1 MAPDCGEAAM
11 KLNFF
16 ERAFIDSPLRRLLQ
30 RHFEARRLLRLGG
43 PMKGGI
49 ALEVGCG
56 PGGGIELIRNLF
68 GADAVEAFDLD
79 AAMIRRTR
87 ERLPEELS
95 PPALWTG
102 NVRAIPARDN
112 RYDAVFNFGA
122 IHHVVNWRSAI
133 SEIYRVLK
141 PGGRFYCEEILGRW
155 ITHPV
160 WGRLMEHP
168 QIDRFDTSG
177 LIGALTKCGFTVKTH
192 QQLADLYLW
201 AIADKV
207 G

>member
-1 MAPDCGEAAM
+1 M

-16 ERAFIDSPLRRLLQ
+16 ERAFIDSPLRLLLQ
-30 RHFEARRLLRLGG
+30 RHFEARRLLTLGG
-43 PMKGGI
+43 PMKGGV

-56 PGGGIELIRNLF
+56 PGGGIEVIRDRF

-79 AAMIRRTR
+79 AKMITRTR
-87 ERLPEELS
+87 ERLPAQS
-95 PPALWTG
+95 PPPALWTG

-122 IHHVVNWRSAI
+122 IHHVVHWRSAI
-133 SEIYRVLK
+133 SEIHRVLK
-141 PGGRFYCEEILGRW
+141 PGGRFYCEEILSRW

-160 WGRLMEHP
+160 WGRLMDHP
-168 QIDRFDTSG
+168 QVDRFDTTAF
-177 LIGALTKCGFTVKTH
+177 IGALTRCGFTVKTH
-192 QQLADLYLW
+192 RQSADLYLW

>member
-1 MAPDCGEAAM
+1 M

-16 ERAFIDSPLRRLLQ
+16 ERAFIDSPLRLLLQ
-30 RHFEARRLLRLGG
+30 RHFEARRLLTLGG
-43 PMKGGI
+43 PMKGGV

-56 PGGGIELIRNLF
+56 PGGGIEVIRDRF

-79 AAMIRRTR
+79 AKMITRTR
-87 ERLPEELS
+87 ERLPAQS
-95 PPALWTG
+95 PPPALWTG

-122 IHHVVNWRSAI
+122 IHHVVHWRSAI
-133 SEIYRVLK
+133 SEIHRVLK
-141 PGGRFYCEEILGRW
+141 PGGRFYCEEILSRW

-168 QIDRFDTSG
+168 RIDRFDTTAF
-177 LIGALTKCGFTVKTH
+177 IGALSKCGFTVKTH
-192 QQLADLYLW
+192 QQSADLYLW